1 MLKISNE
8 TIQSAELEYKLKAL
22 QTLHTPKAAKTLA
35 RWLIGIGVFLFV
47 CLFLPWQQ
55 NVQGTGSVTALNPQ
69 DRPQTIQT
77 AIAGRIVKWHVQEG
91 QFVKAND
98 TILTLS
104 EVKDEYFDPQ
114 LLTRLAEQVKAKE
127 DGLAATRTKIT
138 ALDNNI
144 QALEAGLRFKM
155 QQAQNKLQQS
165 RYKLI
170 SDSTD
175 YEAEK
180 INVQVANRQFHGRR
194 KHVQQRPDL
203 AGGIRKAQA
212 QSPGE
217 QRQAG
222 LDAEQGAGGQ
232 ERSAQRPARTQFHPA
247 EYAKEI
253 AKANSDRSSAVSYL
267 ADAEGEL
274 SKLRNKLSSVE
285 VRVQQRAMVAPQDGY
300 VVKPSRPASARPS
313 RKARPW

>member
-8 TIQSAELEYKLKAL
+8 TIQSEELEYKLQAL

-35 RWLIGIGVFLFV
+35 RWLIGIGLFLFL

-144 QALEAGLRFKM
+144 QALEEGIAFQDAAGAEQAPAVPLQAHQRQHRLR
-155 QQAQNKLQQS
+155 S
-165 RYKLI
+165 RKDQRAGGQPPVY
-170 SDSTD
+170 
-175 YEAEK
+175 
-180 INVQVANRQFHGRR
+180 GRR

-212 QSPGE
+212 ESPGE

-300 VVKPSRPASARPS
+300 VVKPSRPASAKPS